1 MVVGV
6 VQQMDLHPW
15 RPTEWKTAPKA
26 RMAAK
31 ASPKTRDREKES
43 RTENKKAAN
52 LITKVKEGVV
62 IRKDEKT
69 ILVIDPRAKANQTSS
84 AMHVAGTAILHETV
98 GRTSRFLL

>member
-1 MVVGV
+1 MVVEV
-6 VQQMDLHPW
+6 LQQKDLHPW

-52 LITKVKEGVV
+52 LITKVKEGMV
-62 IRKDEKT
+62 IRKA

-84 AMHVAGTAILHETV
+84 AIHVAGTAILHETV